1 MTNVKSMDTP
11 RETLRKS
18 ILNAF
23 TNTLMK
29 LQSQHTTLSDMYVR
43 VQEDDEPQFVIY
55 DDADNVLLSLPLD
68 GWNEWKISEGV
79 DDNMTPFVTLLEE
92 TVNIPE
98 IYGLF
103 DSFDY
108 DAPFS
113 LLLVDENMDIIA
125 EILTI
130 DHENIVLGDDFWEKM
145 DKELDEFYER
155 LMSDVPRK

>member
-79 DDNMTPFVTLLEE
+79 DDNMTPFVALLEE

>member
-1 MTNVKSMDTP
+1 MDTP

-18 ILNAF
+18 IMNAF
-23 TNTLMK
+23 TSTLMN
-29 LQSQHTTLSDMYVR
+29 LQSQQVTLSDMYVR

-55 DDADNVLLSLPLD
+55 DDADNVLLSTPLD
-68 GWNEWKISEGV
+68 GWKEWKTAEGA
-79 DDNMTPFVTLLEE
+79 DDRMKSFASLLEE

-113 LLLVDENMDIIA
+113 LLLVDENMDVIA

-130 DHENIVLGDDFWEKM
+130 DHENILLGDDFWEKM
-145 DKELDEFYER
+145 DKELDEFYEK
-155 LMSDVPRK
+155 LMSDVRRK

>member
-79 DDNMTPFVTLLEE
+79 DDNMTPFVALLEE

-113 LLLVDENMDIIA
+113 LLLVDENMDTIA

-145 DKELDEFYER
+145 DRELDEFYER

>member
-1 MTNVKSMDTP
+1 MDTP

-29 LQSQHTTLSDMYVR
+29 LQSQHITLSDMYVR

-79 DDNMTPFVTLLEE
+79 DDNMTPFVALLEE

>member
-1 MTNVKSMDTP
+1 MDTP

-23 TNTLMK
+23 TNTLKK
-29 LQSQHTTLSDMYVR
+29 LQSQHITLSDMYIR
-43 VQEDDEPQFVIY
+43 VQEDDGPQFVIY
-55 DDADNVLLSLPLD
+55 DDTDNVLLSVPLD
-68 GWNEWKISEGV
+68 GWNEWKISEGI
-79 DDNMTPFVTLLEE
+79 DDSMTPFVSLLEE

-108 DAPFS
+108 DTPFS
-113 LLLVDENMDIIA
+113 LLFVDENMDTIA

-145 DKELDEFYER
+145 DRELDEFYER

>member
-79 DDNMTPFVTLLEE
+79 DDNITPFVALLEE

>member
-1 MTNVKSMDTP
+1 MDTP

-18 ILNAF
+18 IMNAF
-23 TNTLMK
+23 TSTLMN
-29 LQSQHTTLSDMYVR
+29 LQSQQVTLSDMYVR

-55 DDADNVLLSLPLD
+55 DDADNVLLSTPLD
-68 GWNEWKISEGV
+68 GWKEWKPAEGA
-79 DDNMTPFVTLLEE
+79 DDRMKSFASLLEE

-113 LLLVDENMDIIA
+113 LLLVDENMDVIA
-125 EILTI
+125 EIFTI
-130 DHENIVLGDDFWEKM
+130 DHENILLGDDFWEKM
-145 DKELDEFYER
+145 DKELDEFYEK
-155 LMSDVPRK
+155 LMSDVRRK

>member
-55 DDADNVLLSLPLD
+55 DDTDNVLLSLPLD

-79 DDNMTPFVTLLEE
+79 DDNMTPFVALLEE